1 MIQFTDNQ
9 LDMLCLM
16 SDLHFQWFQK
26 YNSESTITY
35 DEVLKLNHQK
45 MIDICESCFDSS
57 DEMID
62 VIFESIIIDYQEM
75 LKDLE

>member
-1 MIQFTDNQ
+1 MIQFTDKQ

-16 SDLHFQWFQK
+16 SDIHLQWFQK
-26 YNSESTITY
+26 YNPGSNITY

-57 DEMID
+57 EDMID
-62 VIFESIIIDYQEM
+62 VIFESIIKDYQEM
-75 LKDLE
+75 LKDIE